1 MSFQKKKKI
10 PRLSGQ
16 EQKLLTLYYR
26 TDLLYL
32 SLIWS
37 VPYFKHCNRF
47 HSHLV
52 CLAPHD
58 QPCIFERGSN
68 LLLDYYSNHY
78 RENLTIVVVILVRRI
93 RCLCFQVFVENHKG
107 CDVEICKE
115 LSVASYVSPNTEV
128 LLLFPVLH
136 VLYTHP
142 SLVLRLLLAIDVH
155 FEAAFH
161 SPGCG

>member
-1 MSFQKKKKI
+1 MSFQKKKDSQDVWSGTKVVDTL
-10 PRLSGQ
+10 LS
-16 EQKLLTLYYR
+16 Y
-26 TDLLYL
+26 DFLYL